1 MTSPEER
8 FTALYQRHYEDIA
21 RYVRRRAPDV
31 ECRDAVAEV
40 FLIGWRRFAE
50 VERARKPLPWLYGV
64 ARRVLANEFRSAGR
78 ARSLLDR
85 IARHTGPAE
94 TPNHAEETAVRV
106 SVAAWFDRLPEPDR
120 EALRLIAWE
129 CLSTTDAALALGC
142 SPAALAMRLHRLRRR
157 LRREMVVTAPR
168 SRAKELVDLSTPLF
182 RTGGE

>member
-8 FTALYQRHYEDIA
+8 FTALYERHYEDIA

-50 VERARKPLPWLYGV
+50 VERTRTPLPWLYGV

-78 ARSLLDR
+78 ARNLLDR
-85 IARHTGPAE
+85 ITRHTGPAE
-94 TPNHAEETAVRV
+94 APNHAEETAVRV

-129 CLSTTDAALALGC
+129 GLSTRDAALALGC

-157 LRREMVVTAPR
+157 LRRE
-168 SRAKELVDLSTPLF
+168 LVATTPQPGPDRLVNLST
-182 RTGGE
+182 GGQ